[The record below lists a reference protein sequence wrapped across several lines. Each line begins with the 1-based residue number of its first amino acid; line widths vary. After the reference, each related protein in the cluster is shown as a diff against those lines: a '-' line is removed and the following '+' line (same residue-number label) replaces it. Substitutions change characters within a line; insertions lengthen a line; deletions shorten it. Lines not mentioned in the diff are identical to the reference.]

1 MGRLGTC
8 STPYPKM
15 DPSEVNMNKGRLGFG
30 EARDHNQGLARQEG
44 QGERVK
50 IIVGHILGVG
60 QVREKGI

>member
-1 MGRLGTC
+1 
-8 STPYPKM
+8 M